1 MQFLFYLK
9 ILTFANNSVE
19 KTSLGVKQG
28 EKLGVKPAQSFY
40 TKRYYF
46 ILYTTGEKPRT
57 LLSFLRSTVGL

>member
-1 MQFLFYLK
+1 M
-9 ILTFANNSVE
+9 LTFANNSVE
-19 KTSLGVKQG
+19 KTSLGVK
-28 EKLGVKPAQSFY
+28 PAQNFY